1 MTRGL
6 TRGRDVVC
14 RVAPLP
20 QTRSFTWSGS
30 DMASSTNPE
39 NGTVSYTYDGNH
51 HVTQRTD
58 AKGQKTNYTYDAYE
72 RLTQTQHI
80 MVADRRPPTV
90 SITSAATPPAASRR

>member
-6 TRGRDVVC
+6 TRGRDDVC

-39 NGTVSYTYDGNH
+39 TGTIGFVQDYADQRYYTSNYRSLWSVLPTLWSVLPAS
-51 HVTQRTD
+51 VTEFQ
-58 AKGQKTNYTYDAYE
+58 E
-72 RLTQTQHI
+72 I
-80 MVADRRPPTV
+80 
-90 SITSAATPPAASRR
+90 S